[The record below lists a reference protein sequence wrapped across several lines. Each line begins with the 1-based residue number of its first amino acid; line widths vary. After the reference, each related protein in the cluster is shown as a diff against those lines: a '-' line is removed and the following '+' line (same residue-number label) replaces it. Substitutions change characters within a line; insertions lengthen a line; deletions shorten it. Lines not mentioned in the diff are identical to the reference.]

1 MIQQHLKAGCNATTT
16 RRDFNMG
23 LVLGGLAG
31 GGLTVALMT
40 VAFTI
45 GRMSVDSSAPVPFA
59 QASIQKVAPSVTPV
73 SPQLQHESS
82 DSPVAAPKPAAP
94 AAKQQ
99 VVTQRPPVAAPKPA
113 VPAAKQQVVTQ
124 RPPVAASEPAA
135 PPAKQQV
142 VAQRPPVAAPKPA
155 APAAK
160 QQVVTQRPPV
170 AAFEPAAPPA
180 KQQVVAQRSPV
191 AASEPAAKQQVVTQ
205 RSPVAASKP
214 ASKQQFVTQ
223 SSGSGETNT
232 TNVVGNEARNI
243 VTGTNASV
251 TINENHRIQSMTPQ
265 SKAVVEKLTKIEGME
280 NRLSKTV
287 LSAVKKV
294 NDQSLDKLKKTTE
307 LALNRHLDE
316 QQVIVKIAD
325 ATNEYGVYVLDSDT
339 NVYRPLGKV
348 IQTLVRTDLDS
359 PPEGDETVVSPNV
372 ATPTE
377 GDETTAGSS
386 EAEPS
391 TEGGETV
398 VPSNVATPTEGD
410 ETTAGSSEAE
420 PPTEG
425 DETTAGSSPPNTGD
439 TNEVDAGLMFEDKS
453 GVKDDL
459 PPSANEQSSSEV
471 WPYRKR
477 IIDPTNGVG

>member
-1 MIQQHLKAGCNATTT
+1 LLY
-16 RRDFNMG
+16 F
-23 LVLGGLAG
+23 
-31 GGLTVALMT
+31 VALT
-40 VAFTI
+40 GLLPNVH
-45 GRMSVDSSAPVPFA
+45 
-59 QASIQKVAPSVTPV
+59 
-73 SPQLQHESS
+73 QLLLLSLLLSNRLLPNVHQLLLLSLLLS
-82 DSPVAAPKPAAP
+82 NSL
-94 AAKQQ
+94 
-99 VVTQRPPVAAPKPA
+99 
-113 VPAAKQQVVTQ
+113 
-124 RPPVAASEPAA
+124 
-135 PPAKQQV
+135 
-142 VAQRPPVAAPKPA
+142 
-155 APAAK
+155 
-160 QQVVTQRPPV
+160 
-170 AAFEPAAPPA
+170 F
-180 KQQVVAQRSPV
+180 
-191 AASEPAAKQQVVTQ
+191 
-205 RSPVAASKP
+205 
-214 ASKQQFVTQ
+214 TQ

-348 IQTLVRTDLDS
+348 IQTLVRTDPDS
-359 PPEGDETVVSPNV
+359 PPEGDETFVSPNV

-391 TEGGETV
+391 TEG
-398 VPSNVATPTEGD
+398 D
-410 ETTAGSSEAE
+410 ETTAGSS
-420 PPTEG
+420 
-425 DETTAGSSPPNTGD
+425 SPNTGD

-471 WPYRKR
+471 RPYRKR